1 MIRILENGGF
11 IAYNEMT
18 WRVGGYL
25 AVSRA
30 LGDFP
35 VKHDGLVCAD
45 PDISEID
52 LNVER

>member
-1 MIRILENGGF
+1 MTRILENGGF
-11 IAYNEMT
+11 IAFNENT

-25 AVSRA
+25 AVSRS

-35 VKHDGLVCAD
+35 VKHKGLVCAE

-52 LNVER
+52 LDIEK